1 MATVPETSDRPA
13 GGRKLLPR
21 ALLLGLIALAV
32 AAAYFLGAG
41 EYLSWEYLRGRVDG
55 LRAWVGEHRLL
66 AVLTFFAVYAA
77 ATALSLPVATGLS
90 LIGGAFFDFWLGL
103 LVVSFASTLGATLAF
118 LTVRYLFR
126 DAVQRRLGDRLGFI
140 NRGVEADGAYYLLAL
155 RLTLVVPFFVLNA
168 AMGLTRMRAGTFW
181 VVSQVGMLPVTAVY
195 VNAGVRLGHL
205 ASPRDVL
212 SLTFLLS
219 LFLVGLVPLLLRLL
233 VRRLRTKAG

>member
-1 MATVPETSDRPA
+1 V
-13 GGRKLLPR
+13 
-21 ALLLGLIALAV
+21 LGLIALAV

-77 ATALSLPVATGLS
+77 ATGLSLPVATGLT
-90 LIGGAFFDFWLGL
+90 LIGGALFDFWLGL

-126 DAVQRRLGDRLGFI
+126 DAVRRRLGDRLRFI
-140 NRGVEADGAYYLLAL
+140 DRGVEADGAYYLLAL
-155 RLTLVVPFFVLNA
+155 RLAPVVPFFVINA

-181 VVSQVGMLPVTAVY
+181 LASQAGMLPVTAVY
-195 VNAGVRLGHL
+195 VNTGAQLGQL

-212 SLTFLLS
+212 SPAFLVSLT
-219 LFLVGLVPLLLRLL
+219 LVGLVPLLLRLL
-233 VRRLRTKAG
+233 VRRLRAKAG